1 MLALLPVPDGCGQSA
16 VVSQE
21 AARELRDGGH
31 IGPWDPAA
39 PDGHADARQAG
50 PGGQGHPLG
59 LPEPVGDA
67 DRHIVLTG
75 LEEHSRHASQI
86 IGQDE

>member
-1 MLALLPVPDGCGQSA
+1 MAATSALGSSGAGRAC
-16 VVSQE
+16 
-21 AARELRDGGH
+21 RR
-31 IGPWDPAA
+31 A
-39 PDGHADARQAG
+39 PSR

>member
-1 MLALLPVPDGCGQSA
+1 MAATSAL
-16 VVSQE
+16 
-21 AARELRDGGH
+21 
-31 IGPWDPAA
+31 DPAA
-39 PDGHADARQAG
+39 PDGHADARRAG

-67 DRHIVLTG
+67 DRYIVLTG